1 MAQKIRWSP
10 KAASNFE
17 EICDYIAKDS
27 EVYATLFAKK
37 INAAVKSI
45 PQFPKA
51 GRIVPEYGDE
61 NIREK
66 IYENYRII
74 YRIKGELVEIVAIS
88 HSSKPLNN
96 ILQGKQI

>member
-1 MAQKIRWSP
+1 MAQKIRWSS

-51 GRIVPEYGDE
+51 GRIVPEFGDE

-66 IYENYRII
+66 IYENYRIV
-74 YRIKGELVEIVAIS
+74 YRIKGEIVEIAAIN
-88 HSSKPLNN
+88 HSSKPLENV
-96 ILQGKQI
+96 I

>member
-1 MAQKIRWSP
+1 MAQKIRWSS

-66 IYENYRII
+66 IYENYRIV
-74 YRIKGELVEIVAIS
+74 YRIKGEIVEIAAIN
-88 HSSKPLNN
+88 HSSKPLENV
-96 ILQGKQI
+96 I

>member
-17 EICDYIAKDS
+17 EICEYIAKDS
-27 EVYATLFAKK
+27 EVYATLFANK

-74 YRIKGELVEIVAIS
+74 YISNIYIVLKERLLKLLRSAIVQS
-88 HSSKPLNN
+88 H
-96 ILQGKQI
+96 

>member
-1 MAQKIRWSP
+1 MAQKIRWSS

-51 GRIVPEYGDE
+51 GRIVPEFGDE

-66 IYENYRII
+66 IYENYRIV
-74 YRIKGELVEIVAIS
+74 YRIKGEIVEIAAIN
-88 HSSKPLNN
+88 HSSKPVENV
-96 ILQGKQI
+96 I

>member
-1 MAQKIRWSP
+1 MAQKIRWSS

-66 IYENYRII
+66 IYENYRVI
-74 YRIKGELVEIVAIS
+74 YRIKGEIVEIAPIN
-88 HSSKPLNN
+88 HSSKPLEN
-96 ILQGKQI
+96 II

>member
-10 KAASNFE
+10 RAALNLE
-17 EICDYIAKDS
+17 EISEYIAKDS
-27 EVYATLFAKK
+27 EVYATLFACK
-37 INAAVKSI
+37 INAIIKSI

-51 GRIVPEYGDE
+51 GRIVPQYGNE

-74 YRIKGELVEIVAIS
+74 YRIKGEFIEIVAIC
-88 HSSKPLNN
+88 HGSKPLEN
-96 ILQGKQI
+96 I

>member
-1 MAQKIRWSP
+1 MAQKIRWSS

-17 EICDYIAKDS
+17 EICEYIARDS

-66 IYENYRII
+66 IYENYRIV
-74 YRIKGELVEIVAIS
+74 YRIKGEIVEIAAIN
-88 HSSKPLNN
+88 HSSKPLENV
-96 ILQGKQI
+96 I

>member
-17 EICDYIAKDS
+17 DVCNYIAKDS
-27 EVYATLFAKK
+27 EVYATIFAKK
-37 INAAVKSI
+37 IDDIIKSI
-45 PQFPKA
+45 PQFSRA

-66 IYENYRII
+66 RYQNYRIV
-74 YRIKGELVEIVAIS
+74 YRIKGEFIEIVAIC
-88 HSSKPLNN
+88 HSAKPLES
-96 ILQGKQI
+96 II

>member
-1 MAQKIRWSP
+1 MAQKIRWSS

-74 YRIKGELVEIVAIS
+74 YRIKGEIVEIAAIN
-88 HSSKPLNN
+88 HSSKPLENV
-96 ILQGKQI
+96 I

>member
-1 MAQKIRWSP
+1 MAQKIRWSS

-51 GRIVPEYGDE
+51 GRIVQEYGDE

-74 YRIKGELVEIVAIS
+74 YPIKGEIVEIAVIS
-88 HSSKPLNN
+88 HSSKPLENVV
-96 ILQGKQI
+96 